1 MRCEDGTEG
10 CFGPSNESLRRSVI
24 VSLVFAFFLSTVT
37 VALRL
42 LARRI
47 NGTKLFLDDYLILMA
62 LLFKY
67 GCSIGVC
74 ILLYNGLGSH
84 ITEIPPKNL
93 IIFAKI
99 GYSNSFVYTA
109 CIAFIKLSI
118 LTLYKRLFSTRRMI
132 LASNLIA
139 TFVILWAISIFIAGA
154 LICIPVNKFW
164 DQSIPGHCLDSAT
177 FYYAMQIPNIFSD
190 LVILIMPMKIVWA
203 LPIPKTQRMLLSCV
217 FVVGGLT
224 LVFDIVRLVAMIKL
238 TQAGPDVTCKSSRHT
253 PTPTH
258 LTIYHRLSSPR
269 RTMDLH
275 RSSRRHHR
283 SLSLQPPPALQTRL
297 PRCLVTH
304 PIIDSPIRAATK
316 PRQYG
321 EAIRFVCHGA

>member
-47 NGTKLFLDDYLILMA
+47 NGTKLFLDDYLILM
-62 LLFKY
+62 LFKY

-217 FVVGGLT
+217 FVVGGLY
-224 LVFDIVRLVAMIKL
+224 VFPL
-238 TQAGPDVTCKSSRHT
+238 
-253 PTPTH
+253 
-258 LTIYHRLSSPR
+258 Y
-269 RTMDLH
+269 
-275 RSSRRHHR
+275 
-283 SLSLQPPPALQTRL
+283 
-297 PRCLVTH
+297 
-304 PIIDSPIRAATK
+304 
-316 PRQYG
+316 
-321 EAIRFVCHGA
+321 